1 MTSPGTPHRRRRAI
15 TAALVCALTATVA
28 TPAGAD
34 PTDDPSPSESITT
47 RAHDVA
53 ALDVE
58 IAQLEQQVDD
68 AYTAVISAGE
78 DYLVAEQEF
87 HEQEQF
93 ADSARQRALE
103 ARERA
108 DASRI
113 FVARMA
119 RESSRSSYVLDTL
132 SALLTSNGLDQAITE
147 ANALEA
153 VTDKADQRIQQFQAD
168 QVVADVLERAANDA
182 TQEARAKRDAA
193 SEALQHSQ
201 VLQTQAEAQAA
212 QAQTQ
217 REDLLAQ
224 LAEARQTSIAQ
235 EQARQERLA
244 QERAEREAQEA
255 RDRIER
261 EEQDRD
267 GVTVGEVPRPGD
279 NDAPNTPDPT
289 PTRTQDPDPQ
299 PTRTPTPDP
308 APTRTQD
315 PDPQPTRTPTP
326 DPTPT
331 RTPTPDPTPTRN
343 PDPEPTKAP
352 EPAPPSSDL
361 GKGTSVGSAA
371 QGRAAVA
378 AAKKRIG
385 KPYKLGGSGPTYFD
399 CSGLTS
405 TAWAEAG
412 VSITRTSRSQYQRV
426 KKISMSNMRPG
437 DLLFWG
443 SNTSNPSTIYH
454 VAMYV
459 GGGQM
464 IEAARPGIPVK
475 ITSVRYDTQ
484 LFPYAGRP

>member
-119 RESSRSSYVLDTL
+119 RESSRSSYALDTL

-308 APTRTQD
+308 
-315 PDPQPTRTPTP
+315 
-326 DPTPT
+326 
-331 RTPTPDPTPTRN
+331 TPTRN
-343 PDPEPTKAP
+343 PDPEPTRDP